1 MDSTSSA
8 FARRGLLGLLVAGLS
23 VVLLLLISATAGA
36 RANGGRS
43 NNHAGA
49 LRKSAS
55 ASLVR
60 CLASPE
66 QTERSVTFAG
76 EMTLIPGATR
86 MSMRIEL
93 LERTP
98 KGGGYHP
105 VLAPGVGAWRTD
117 ATNVRTY
124 KHLAQFTDL
133 AAPASYRALVSFR
146 WLGQHGR
153 IVRREERRSPRCVQ
167 HAPASSESES
177 PVISSPLE

>member
-8 FARRGLLGLLVAGLS
+8 PVRRGWLGLLAAGLS
-23 VVLLLLISATAGA
+23 VTLLLGSATAGA
-36 RANGGRS
+36 RVHGGRS
-43 NNHAGA
+43 NGHAGPFG
-49 LRKSAS
+49 KSAS

-60 CLASPE
+60 CLGSPE
-66 QTERSVTFAG
+66 QAERAVTFAG

-98 KGGGYHP
+98 EGGGYHP

-117 ATNVRTY
+117 APGVSTY

-153 IVRREERRSPRCVQ
+153 VVRREEKRSPRCVQ
-167 HAPASSESES
+167 HAPASPEQASS
-177 PVISSPLE
+177 VISSPLE